1 MIFPDPRFFRLKAPL
16 SPNDA
21 ADISGARLVRD
32 GGVPITSVADAA
44 LGGEGALSFA
54 EKVDASLGS
63 VAVVIVPEG
72 KADSVPDAIHS
83 VVEAGSPRLA
93 FAKIAAALF
102 ESKSESAR
110 EDDTPSVISDEA
122 LIHPHA
128 VIGPGAHIEGGVV
141 IGPYAVI
148 GHGVTIG
155 AGTLIGPQTTVSH
168 ASVGAGCR
176 VSAGARIGEAGFG
189 YVPGEAGAVYIPQLG
204 AVRIGHAVDIGANST
219 IDRGMLT
226 DTVIG
231 DGTKIDNLCQVA
243 HNCKLGRSVLIASQT
258 GVSGSCVIG
267 DGVMMGGQ
275 VGMGD
280 HLTIGDGA
288 VLAAR
293 SGLMRDVE
301 PGGRVGGT
309 PAKPVRQW
317 MKEVA
322 VLGRLAEKK

>member
-1 MIFPDPRFFRLKAPL
+1 MDFPDPRFFQLHAPL
-16 SPNDA
+16 SPADA
-21 ADISGARLVRD
+21 AGIGDAQLIRD
-32 GGVPITSVADAA
+32 GGLPVTKVADAE

-54 EKVDASLGS
+54 ETLKKPLGL
-63 VAVVIVPEG
+63 VAIVIVPAGQANEVPE
-72 KADSVPDAIHS
+72 AIPSVL
-83 VVEAGSPRLA
+83 EASSPRLA
-93 FAKIAAALF
+93 FAKIASALF
-102 ESKSESAR
+102 ASKSETGR
-110 EDDTPSVISDEA
+110 EMEVPSSVSDTAIVHPTAVIS
-122 LIHPHA
+122 
-128 VIGPGAHIEGGVV
+128 PGAEIADGVV
-141 IGPYAVI
+141 VGPYAVI

-155 AGTLIGPQTTVSH
+155 AGTLIGAHVSVTH
-168 ASVGAGCR
+168 ATIGSGCR
-176 VSAGARIGEAGFG
+176 ISAGVRIGEAGFG

-258 GVSGSCVIG
+258 GVSGSCEIG

-280 HLTIGDGA
+280 HLNIGAGA

-322 VLGRLAEKK
+322 VLSRLAEKK